1 MRTLVLLVAVP
12 LAGCFGPGRPDS
24 QWATQVDSA
33 MRIPNP
39 QSRSNTIGTLAQT
52 AAYDGDPASV
62 RYALDRLDPGP
73 KSDQIIAACVA
84 QLAQKDKTEARRI
97 AGRIG
102 DETKRAEALAK
113 LDK

>member
-1 MRTLVLLVAVP
+1 MRPLLLLVFVV
-12 LAGCFGPGRPDS
+12 GCTGFGRPNS
-24 QWATQVDSA
+24 QWADQVDAA

-39 QSRSNTIGTLAQT
+39 QSRSNTLGTLAQT

-73 KSDQIIAACVA
+73 RNDQIIAACVA
-84 QLAQKDKTEARRI
+84 QLAQKDKDQARRI

-102 DETKRAEALAK
+102 DESKRAEVLSK

>member
-1 MRTLVLLVAVP
+1 MRSLVLLVAAT
-12 LAGCFGPGRPDS
+12 LAGCVGSNRPDS
-24 QWATQVDSA
+24 QWATQVDA
-33 MRIPNP
+33 ATRIPNP
-39 QSRSNTIGTLAQT
+39 QGRANTIGTLAQT

-73 KSDQIIAACVA
+73 KSDQVIAACVA
-84 QLAQKDKTEARRI
+84 QLAQKDKDQARRI

-102 DETKRAEALAK
+102 DEAKRAEVLSK